1 MPIFKKLLLWAV
13 AFCVTSALVFTA
25 LYFIVPGF
33 PFFPRTVYRTTN
45 ENSTT
50 RLEAGGYYLLF
61 FIQGQKEL
69 SVSRGDVGSVAVMLV
84 KADGTKDSVSLMPAN
99 FFFDDAPNANGTR
112 GHAVDYFQLST
123 PHEIEISSSFKSYG
137 YDGLLIRTGF
147 RKTIVTMLIYEVFV
161 LFLSVA
167 LTVAALKLY
176 FSKRVAPL
184 GCPAQKV

>member
-1 MPIFKKLLLWAV
+1 MPIVKKLLLWAV

-25 LYFIVPGF
+25 LYFVVPGF
-33 PFFPRTVYRTTN
+33 PFFPRTVYRTTS

-61 FIQGQKEL
+61 FVQGQKKL
-69 SVSRGDVGSVAVMLV
+69 SVLRGDVGPVAVMLV
-84 KADGTKDSVSLMPAN
+84 KADGTKGPVSLKPAN

-123 PHEIEISSSFKSYG
+123 PHEIEISSTFKSYG
-137 YDGLLIRTGF
+137 YKGLLIRTGF
-147 RKTIVTMLIYEVFV
+147 RKMIVTMLIYEVFV

-167 LTVAALKLY
+167 LTLAALKWY
-176 FSKRVAPL
+176 FSKRLTHSAVPH
-184 GCPAQKV
+184 KR